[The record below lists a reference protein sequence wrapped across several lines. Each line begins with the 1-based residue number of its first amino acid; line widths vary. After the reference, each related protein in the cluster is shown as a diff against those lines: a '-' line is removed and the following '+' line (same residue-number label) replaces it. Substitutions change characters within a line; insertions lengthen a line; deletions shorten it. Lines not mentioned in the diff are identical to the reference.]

1 MATFNLTVRLIGGNV
16 ASNAGRVEILLTG
29 FWGTVCDLSWWD
41 LREANVVCRELG
53 YEKASIAPTGAAF
66 GQGIGIVWTT
76 SLQCL
81 GNEKTLTQCK
91 NSGWNLTSC
100 RHDRDV
106 SVICT
111 PRGIPSKF
119 NGSVLELRPRKLR
132 GTLRQ
137 IIHMPCALATSR
149 LRLSDTS

>member
-41 LREANVVCRELG
+41 LPEANVVCRQLG
-53 YEKASIAPTGAAF
+53 YEKASFAPTRAAF

-81 GNEKTLTQCK
+81 GNEKTLTECK
-91 NSGWNLTSC
+91 NSGWNLISC
-100 RHDRDV
+100 SHRRDV

-111 PRGIPSKF
+111 PRGNTKQIEWF
-119 NGSVLELRPRKLR
+119 SVKLRPRKY
-132 GTLRQ
+132 T
-137 IIHMPCALATSR
+137 HAVCASTSR
-149 LRLSDTS
+149 H